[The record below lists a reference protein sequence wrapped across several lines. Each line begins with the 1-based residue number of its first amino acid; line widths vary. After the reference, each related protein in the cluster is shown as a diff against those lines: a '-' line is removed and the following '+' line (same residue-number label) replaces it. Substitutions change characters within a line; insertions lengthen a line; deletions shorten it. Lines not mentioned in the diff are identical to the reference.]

1 MKQKWLLA
9 LVLFFSACQSQT
21 TSTPTSTHETHPEL
35 KNIPIYSESSTWIVG
50 IPGVDTSEGYEV
62 YSYVANV
69 FKSETLVEFYEE
81 NMPSYGWE
89 LFEKG
94 ETEIENIKG
103 TTLLFSK
110 GPIIAQLEI
119 VEWTVTSK
127 LVSVNFYSSP

>member
-21 TSTPTSTHETHPEL
+21 TSTPTNTTETHPEL
-35 KNIPIYSESSTWIVG
+35 KNIPIYLENTSWVLG
-50 IPGVDTSEGYEV
+50 IPGIGISKDIEF
-62 YSYVANV
+62 YSYITNV
-69 FKSETLVEFYEE
+69 YKMETLVTFYEE

-89 LFEKG
+89 LFEKM
-94 ETEIENIKG
+94 ETEIDNMKG

-110 GPIIAQLEI
+110 GTIIAQLEI